1 MGTEGNFVVGQASK
15 LVVKAGTADEAS
27 VRGLNSLTLPLG
39 WSATTLDI
47 AEFGVPIDVK
57 VTTGLAY
64 DNVTCAGNFTIKD
77 PTQALLRQY
86 AMNSTQIKDM
96 RFYLDNCT
104 FAALDLVSN
113 PGGYYQ
119 VGTMSAPQ
127 GEKAGV
133 YSFSLEIA
141 PSGQSTLFENHNGGT
156 DLSFTADSG
165 SGATCTDA
173 NSGFVDAG
181 FKVDQ
186 VAYIDHLDGLDP
198 LMVKIETVTAGQL
211 TFYQNMGDD
220 QSITTV
226 SGIDVTKIS
235 SGEPM
240 VFDTDAAACY

>member
-15 LVVKAGTADEAS
+15 LVVKAGKSDEAS
-27 VRGLNSLTLPLG
+27 VRGLNTLTLPLG
-39 WSATTLDI
+39 WTATTLDV
-47 AEFGVPIDVK
+47 AEFGVPIDIK
-57 VTTGLAY
+57 LATGLAY
-64 DNVTCAGNFTIKD
+64 DNVTCSGNFTIKD

-86 AMNSTQIKDM
+86 ALNSVQITDM

-104 FAALDLVSN
+104 FAGLDLCSN

-127 GEKAGV
+127 AEKAGV

-165 SGATCTDA
+165 SGATCTDS
-173 NSGFVDAG
+173 NSGFVTAG
-181 FKVDQ
+181 FAIDQ
-186 VAYIDHLDGLDP
+186 VCYIDYLDGLDP
-198 LMVKIETVTAGQL
+198 LCVKIETVTAGQL
-211 TFYQNMGDD
+211 TFYQNVGDD
-220 QSITTV
+220 QDITTAA
-226 SGIDVTKIS
+226 GISTTKIS

-240 VFDTDAAACY
+240 VFDDTASACY

>member
-1 MGTEGNFVVGQASK
+1 MSTAGNFVVGQASK
-15 LVVKAGTADEAS
+15 LVLKAGKAEEAS

-47 AEFGVPIDVK
+47 AEFGVPIDIK

-64 DNVTCAGNFTIKD
+64 DNVTCSGNFTIKD
-77 PTQALLRQY
+77 ATQALLRQY
-86 AMNSTQIKDM
+86 AMNSTQIQDM

-113 PGGYYQ
+113 SGGYYQ
-119 VGTMSAPQ
+119 VGTMSSPQ

-133 YSFSLEIA
+133 YSFSLEVA

-156 DLSFTADSG
+156 DLSFVADSG
-165 SGATCTDA
+165 SGATCTDS

-181 FKVDQ
+181 FAVDQ
-186 VAYIDHLDGLDP
+186 ICYIDYLDGLDP
-198 LMVKIETVTAGQL
+198 LCVKIEAVSAGQL
-211 TFYQNMGDD
+211 TFYQNVGDD
-220 QSITTV
+220 QSITTAA
-226 SGIDVTKIS
+226 GIATTKIS

-240 VFDTDAAACY
+240 VFDSTSSACF

>member
-15 LVVKAGTADEAS
+15 LVLAAGKSGEAS

-39 WSATTLDI
+39 WTATTLDI
-47 AEFGVPIDVK
+47 AEFGVPIDIK
-57 VTTGLAY
+57 VATGLAY
-64 DNVTCAGNFTIKD
+64 DNVTCSGNFTIKD

-86 AMNSTQIKDM
+86 ALNSTQIKDM

-104 FAALDLVSN
+104 FAALDLCSN

-156 DLSFTADSG
+156 TLTFTADSG
-165 SGATCTDA
+165 SGATCTDSA
-173 NSGFVDAG
+173 SGFVDAG
-181 FKVDQ
+181 FEIDQ
-186 VAYIDHLDGLDP
+186 VCWIDHHDSLDP
-198 LMVKIETVTAGQL
+198 LCVKIESVTAGQL
-211 TFYQNMGDD
+211 TFYQNVGDD
-220 QSITTV
+220 QAITSAAGV
-226 SGIDVTKIS
+226 ADTKIS

-240 VFDTDAAACY
+240 VFDESAAACY